1 MIAIAKHVR
10 RGRLLG
16 LPLLILAA
24 LTLTACGEESE
35 DDAIADGRDVFR
47 RCQACHVPSA
57 ETNRVG
63 PHLVG
68 LFGRPA
74 GAVEDFRYSE
84 AMANAEIVWNE
95 ETLTAYLRDPRGYM
109 PGNRM
114 AFAGL
119 SDEQAI
125 DNLLAYLRQATDPD
139 SQTQ

>member
-1 MIAIAKHVR
+1 V
-10 RGRLLG
+10 
-16 LPLLILAA
+16 
-24 LTLTACGEESE
+24 
-35 DDAIADGRDVFR
+35 D
-47 RCQACHVPSA
+47 
-57 ETNRVG
+57 
-63 PHLVG
+63 
-68 LFGRPA
+68 
-74 GAVEDFRYSE
+74 DFRYSE